1 MALKRISDVYFL
13 ADTKSDLDSITHLQ
27 MGSECFVIEEACE
40 YKITSDG
47 KWINQSK
54 VASNSSAAGSN
65 ENCVS
70 KEEMESAIAA
80 IEIPSID
87 GLATKEEMIEA
98 IASVEVPSV
107 EGLAS
112 ESYVNEAIASI
123 EIPSVAGFAS
133 VAYVD
138 EAVAKLQV
146 PNNKYSFEALPK
158 NTIIDERGKEFRI
171 MCPADAV
178 YTKQNVGETGNP
190 NMYYMTFKAFAPEG
204 ATYLKEG
211 DQGVVLDEKI
221 ELTAQDAF
229 GRKYK
234 PHWFALAS
242 YSAENDTWTYFG
254 KNSNDSKYIGW
265 TYIVEWYND
274 NDELVGTDKIRLNL
288 SNLSCHNTLAPYL
301 GDK

>member
-87 GLATKEEMIEA
+87 GLATREEVMEA
-98 IASVEVPSV
+98 VASVEIPSV

-112 ESYVNEAIASI
+112 E
-123 EIPSVAGFAS
+123 F
-133 VAYVD
+133 YVD
-138 EAVAKLQV
+138 EAIKNAGM
-146 PNNKYSFEALPK
+146 FEDIYGEEHMFGLMVNARDNISLV
-158 NTIIDERGKEFRI
+158 
-171 MCPADAV
+171 DAIKDKGHGF
-178 YTKQNVGETGNP
+178 YNFWIEKGSVGQ
-190 NMYYMTFKAFAPEG
+190 PEEVI
-204 ATYLKEG
+204 A
-211 DQGVVLDEKI
+211 
-221 ELTAQDAF
+221 
-229 GRKYK
+229 
-234 PHWFALAS
+234 
-242 YSAENDTWTYFG
+242 
-254 KNSNDSKYIGW
+254 KNSSCRGMVCVDTVKPTGKWYGWIIMFDHDGDMYTQYIRNGEPKGW
-265 TYIVEWYND
+265 K
-274 NDELVGTDKIRLNL
+274 LK
-288 SNLSCHNTLAPYL
+288 
-301 GDK
+301 